1 MEDTKQEVV
10 RNFRMRSIRDAT
22 SRVVSRHG
30 VAGATIDAIASEAG
44 IAKGTIYLYF
54 KSREELLNHAA
65 DYAVT
70 ELMEQVQGVIGS
82 SEPFDVQLRRF
93 FRTVLT
99 YFDEHGEFFR
109 LYQAAC
115 TQQGGGRSVRY
126 GSYLDR
132 IREWVAGAMAA
143 GQVRRL
149 DVDRVTLVITE
160 SLSAVVRRR
169 LLETGPTLED
179 DAEWLASLY
188 LHGLIPGKGTN

>member
-1 MEDTKQEVV
+1 MEDTKQEIV
-10 RNFRMRSIRDAT
+10 RNFRMRSIRDAA
-22 SRVVSRHG
+22 SRVVSRDG

-54 KSREELLNHAA
+54 KSRDELLDDAA

-70 ELMEQVQGVIGS
+70 ELMEQLEAVIGS

-93 FRTVLT
+93 FHTVLT
-99 YFDEHGEFFR
+99 YFNEHGEFFR

-115 TQQGGGRSVRY
+115 TNQGGRSVRY
-126 GSYLDR
+126 RNYLGR
-132 IREWVAGAMAA
+132 IREWIGSAMAA
-143 GQVRRL
+143 EQVRRL
-149 DVDRVTLVITE
+149 DVDRVTLVVTE

-179 DAEWLASLY
+179 DAEWLASLF
-188 LHGLIPGKGTN
+188 LNGLIPGKGTN